1 MNILYLL
8 TYDYSFKSWNDSGN
22 LSRELQYFNVF
33 KLKYPNVNFIFL
45 SYGDSEDLEY
55 ANFLDNSQIYPVY
68 SYMKFSKNRLKRLL
82 KSFLIPFVLYR
93 KLKIENIQ
101 IIKQNQLQ
109 GVWVSIILKILLKV
123 PLITRTGYDV
133 FQFKLKENSKIATKF
148 FYYIVTQ
155 LAIIFSSIYSVTSNI
170 DKNFLEKYFL
180 FSKQKIHIRPNF
192 VITQDKKSLSERDE
206 KIISVGRLEEQKN
219 LNYLINELGD
229 LDVAVDHY
237 GNGSKYNE
245 LVQLAKDRNINIQF
259 KDSVDNLSLTKKYTD
274 YQFFISTSLFEGNPK
289 SLLEALAAGCIVLA
303 PSIPNIKEIVQHEYN
318 GFLFDLEKQSL
329 NNLFTKIN
337 SNQYDLEKISNN
349 AIYSVK
355 VNNDLNNL
363 IDNEFND
370 LALLN

>member
-1 MNILYLL
+1 VNVLYVL
-8 TYDYSFKSWNDSGN
+8 TYDYSFKSWSDSGN
-22 LSRELQYFNVF
+22 LSRELKYFDEF
-33 KLKYPNVNFIFL
+33 KLKYPNVNYIFL
-45 SYGDSEDLEY
+45 SYGDNEDLEY
-55 ANFLDNSQIYPVY
+55 TNFLDNTQIYPVY

-93 KLKIENIQ
+93 KLKKENIQ

-109 GVWVSIILKILLKV
+109 GVWVSIILKIILKA

-133 FQFKLKENSKIATKF
+133 FQFKLKENSKITTKF

-155 LAIIFSSIYSVTSNI
+155 LAIIYSSIYSVTSKI
-170 DKNFLEKYFL
+170 DKYFLEKYF
-180 FSKQKIHIRPNF
+180 FFTKQKILIRPNF

-229 LDVAVDHY
+229 LDVSVDHY

-245 LVQLAKDRNINIQF
+245 LVQLAEDRNINIQF
-259 KDSVDNLSLTKKYTD
+259 KDSVDNVSLTKKYTD

-318 GFLFDLEKQSL
+318 GFLFDLEKQGL

-337 SNQYDLEKISNN
+337 SNHYDLETISNN
-349 AIYSVK
+349 AISSVRK
-355 VNNDLNNL
+355 NNDLKNL
-363 IDNEFND
+363 IENEFND